1 MTDRLKVAVLVSGH
15 GSNLQ
20 ALIDACQKP
29 GFPAQIVRVIS
40 NVKGAFGIQRALK
53 AGIPHSVIDHLKF
66 ENRTDFEAQINDE
79 LESCSAELVCLAG
92 FMRLLTGSFVK
103 KWRGRL
109 VNIHPSLLPAFK
121 GLDTHARALAAG
133 VKIAGCT
140 IHYVSQGMDAGP
152 IIAQAA
158 VPVMP
163 NDSEDILAA
172 RILQQEHIIFP
183 LALKMIA
190 ERRVK
195 IEDGRV
201 HIDGITP
208 NNSVIISPVLN

>member
-20 ALIDACQKP
+20 ALIDACQNP
-29 GFPAQIVRVIS
+29 GFPAHIVQVIS
-40 NVKGAFGIQRALK
+40 NVRGAFGIQRALK
-53 AGIPHSVIDHLKF
+53 AGIPYSVIDHRKF
-66 ENRTDFEAQINDE
+66 ENRTDFESQLNDE
-79 LESCSAELVCLAG
+79 LESCGAELVCLAG
-92 FMRLLTGSFVK
+92 FMRLLTGSFVE
-103 KWRGRL
+103 KWQDRL
-109 VNIHPSLLPAFK
+109 VNVHPSLLPAFK

-140 IHYVSQGMDAGP
+140 IHYVSQDMDAGP

-158 VPVMP
+158 VPVLP
-163 NDSEDILAA
+163 NDSEDTLAA

-183 LALKMIA
+183 VALKMIA

-201 HIDGITP
+201 LIDGI
-208 NNSVIISPVLN
+208 SLDDAVLISPILN

>member
-1 MTDRLKVAVLVSGH
+1 
-15 GSNLQ
+15 
-20 ALIDACQKP
+20 
-29 GFPAQIVRVIS
+29 VRVIS
-40 NVKGAFGIQRALK
+40 NVRDAFGIQRALK
-53 AGIPHSVIDHLKF
+53 ARIPHSVIDHLKF
-66 ENRTDFEAQINDE
+66 KNRTDFEARLNEE
-79 LESCSAELVCLAG
+79 LVSCSAELVCLAG

-103 KWRGRL
+103 KWHGRL

-140 IHYVSQGMDAGP
+140 IHYVSQDMDAGP

-190 ERRVK
+190 EGRVK
-195 IEDGRV
+195 IKDGHV
-201 HIDGITP
+201 LFDEISLDD
-208 NNSVIISPVLN
+208 SVIISPRLN

>member
-40 NVKGAFGIQRALK
+40 NVKEAFGIQRASR
-53 AGIPHSVIDHLKF
+53 AGIPHSVIDHLNF
-66 ENRTDFEAQINDE
+66 ENRTDFEARLNGE
-79 LESCSAELVCLAG
+79 LESCNAELVCLAG
-92 FMRLLTGSFVK
+92 FMRLLTGSFVE
-103 KWRGRL
+103 KWYGRL

-140 IHYVSQGMDAGP
+140 IHYVSRDMDAGP

-163 NDSEDILAA
+163 NDNEDILAA
-172 RILQQEHIIFP
+172 RVLKQEHVIFP
-183 LALKMIA
+183 MALKMIA
-190 ERRVK
+190 EKRVK
-195 IEDGRV
+195 ITDGCVR
-201 HIDGITP
+201 IDGT
-208 NNSVIISPVLN
+208 SLDDDVIVSPTLN

>member
-1 MTDRLKVAVLVSGH
+1 MMDRLRVAVLVSGH

-29 GFPAQIVRVIS
+29 GFPAHIVRVIS
-40 NVKGAFGIQRALK
+40 NVRDAFGIQRALK
-53 AGIPHSVIDHLKF
+53 ARIPHSVIDHLKF
-66 ENRTDFEAQINDE
+66 KNRTDFEARLNEE
-79 LESCSAELVCLAG
+79 LVSCSAELVCLAG
-92 FMRLLTGSFVK
+92 FMRLLTSSFVK
-103 KWRGRL
+103 KWHGRL

-133 VKIAGCT
+133 VKVAGCT
-140 IHYVSQGMDAGP
+140 IHYVSQDMDAGP

-190 ERRVK
+190 EGRVK
-195 IEDGRV
+195 IKDGHV
-201 HIDGITP
+201 LFDEISLDD
-208 NNSVIISPVLN
+208 SVIISPRLN